1 MAIAAA
7 QKEVQVSMT
16 TRLILQRN
24 TRLGETEQRAISCIM
39 TAQQRFPPNRDLV
52 RAGIPP
58 PGVYMILSGFA
69 CRYVTLHGGQRQI
82 LGYLLPGDIFDVRA
96 CFTQRT
102 DFFVQSL
109 SEVRAST
116 IPGAALMALTHRFP
130 QLMRE
135 LWRLTAIED
144 AVTRQWQL
152 NVGRRSAI
160 QRLSHLLCECF
171 VRLSATGAT
180 NDNSCS
186 IPLTQGHIADALA
199 LTSVH
204 VNRTL
209 TQLRKAGLAVLKGHR
224 LTILDAPALYAVAE
238 FDPGYLQVAAASFE
252 APPATAA
259 KSASKRDPLP
269 PLHPL
274 IEPIS
279 TLNGA
284 PAPALGGLWA
294 SR

>member
-1 MAIAAA
+1 M
-7 QKEVQVSMT
+7 ST
-16 TRLILQRN
+16 TTWLVLQCA
-24 TRLGETEQRAISCIM
+24 TRLGETEQRAITRIM
-39 TAQQRFPPNRDLV
+39 MARQRFPPNRDLV
-52 RAGIPP
+52 RAGTPL

-96 CFTQRT
+96 CFAQRT

-109 SEVRAST
+109 SEVRATT
-116 IPGAALMALTHRFP
+116 IPGPALMALTNRFP

-144 AVTRQWQL
+144 AITRQWQL

-171 VRLSATGAT
+171 VRLSAAGVA
-180 NDNSCS
+180 NDNSCPM
-186 IPLTQGHIADALA
+186 PLTQADLADALA
-199 LTSVH
+199 LTPVH

-224 LTILDAPALYAVAE
+224 LTILDAAALYAVAE
-238 FDPGYLQVAAASFE
+238 FEPGYLQVAAAPFE

-259 KSASKRDPLP
+259 KSSSERYPLP
-269 PLHPL
+269 PLRPS
-274 IEPIS
+274 IEPV
-279 TLNGA
+279 A
-284 PAPALGGLWA
+284 AFD
-294 SR
+294 

>member
-1 MAIAAA
+1 MSA
-7 QKEVQVSMT
+7 T
-16 TRLILQRN
+16 TWLVLQRIS
-24 TRLGETEQRAISCIM
+24 RLGETEQRAITRII
-39 TAQQRFPPNRDLV
+39 TAQQRFPANRDLV
-52 RAGIPP
+52 SAGIPP
-58 PGVYMILSGFA
+58 PGVYLILSGFA

-96 CFTQRT
+96 CFAQKT

-109 SEVRAST
+109 SEMRVST
-116 IPGAALMALTHRFP
+116 IPGPALMTLSDRSP

-144 AVTRQWQL
+144 AITRQWQL

-171 VRLSATGAT
+171 VRLSAAGAA

-186 IPLTQGHIADALA
+186 IPLTQAHIADALA
-199 LTSVH
+199 LTPVH

-238 FDPGYLQVAAASFE
+238 FEPSYLQDERRTCSQSAIRVA
-252 APPATAA
+252 
-259 KSASKRDPLP
+259 
-269 PLHPL
+269 
-274 IEPIS
+274 
-279 TLNGA
+279 
-284 PAPALGGLWA
+284 
-294 SR
+294 